1 MGWFNVIGLAFD
13 LFGAVFLAW
22 DLMISNKE
30 AIELGVSRWAGD
42 NDNENIKLPAVQ
54 DRIKQSKNAKI
65 GLFILAIG
73 FLLQIIG
80 SWPRWQSYA

>member
-1 MGWFNVIGLAFD
+1 MRWFNVIGLAFD

-42 NDNENIKLPAVQ
+42 NDNENIKLPAV
-54 DRIKQSKNAKI
+54 
-65 GLFILAIG
+65 
-73 FLLQIIG
+73 
-80 SWPRWQSYA
+80 